1 MAKICQKLT
10 RGAYLKKPDFAG
22 ANFSIPL
29 PQIIAVIIIIII
41 IIIIITIITIT
52 KTPVRHTVSAKM
64 ASIKI
69 ELSLDMTSYYAT

>member
-41 IIIIITIITIT
+41 IITIT